1 MAGPRRFELEDLLI
15 RPGTY
20 FNPQTE
26 IMVVVDDTPEVDR
39 EIFDTEDLEGAE
51 WVLISDDAPLDE
63 VLRDEAIERFQTTYQ
78 GGDAHASDEDQEDDE
93 DEEEQEHLQPDDE
106 DEEEEEEEDLD

>member
-1 MAGPRRFELEDLLI
+1 MEDLLI

-26 IMVVVDDTPEVDR
+26 IMVVVDDTPELDR
-39 EIFDTEDLEGAE
+39 KIFDTEDLEGAE

-63 VLRDEAIERFQTTYQ
+63 ALRDEAIERFQATYQ
-78 GGDAHASDEDQEDDE
+78 SGDGHASADDGEDE
-93 DEEEQEHLQPDDE
+93 DEADEEQRLEPDEEE
-106 DEEEEEEEDLD
+106 DEEEEEDLE

>member
-63 VLRDEAIERFQTTYQ
+63 ALRDEAIERFQATYQ
-78 GGDAHASDEDQEDDE
+78 AADAHASDEDREDDE
-93 DEEEQEHLQPDDE
+93 DDERLEPDEDE
-106 DEEEEEEEDLD
+106 DEEEEEDLD